1 MLGRSRIVCQR
12 CNPFVSR
19 GLKAN
24 ALKLRRLP
32 TTEADSASVPE
43 IPSQI
48 TRCTSQKRTTPFDS
62 LELPPDAASPPRT
75 NEHPGRNT
83 LPRQCENRNRRTG
96 PKTFG
101 RNDRKTGSTRDV
113 ESHARRTE
121 RPQRA
126 SAQRW
131 ENCDLRQQR
140 SLSACLGLIMAA
152 WKSIVNDCPA
162 ILDCADLAENRAKIL
177 LKAAS
182 SARSRKTASAAVP
195 AVTFRTSRR
204 RLCEIRLTLVCLG
217 FGPGIHQSI
226 GTRWTRSSDWRS
238 FRSRII

>member
-24 ALKLRRLP
+24 ALKLRRPP
-32 TTEADSASVPE
+32 TTEADSASFPE

-48 TRCTSQKRTTPFDS
+48 TRCTSRKRTTPFDS
-62 LELPPDAASPPRT
+62 LELPPDTATPPRT
-75 NEHPGRNT
+75 NKTRDDTRFRVNAKTGTDGLVQRLCGRH
-83 LPRQCENRNRRTG
+83 
-96 PKTFG
+96 
-101 RNDRKTGSTRDV
+101 DRKTGSTRDV

-121 RPQRA
+121 RAQRA

-152 WKSIVNDCPA
+152 CKSGVNDCRA
-162 ILDCADLAENRAKIL
+162 I
-177 LKAAS
+177 
-182 SARSRKTASAAVP
+182 
-195 AVTFRTSRR
+195 
-204 RLCEIRLTLVCLG
+204 
-217 FGPGIHQSI
+217 
-226 GTRWTRSSDWRS
+226 
-238 FRSRII
+238 